1 MVAKKEKRSYG
12 KIENKKTML
21 KILLFIQLVDIKQQS
36 SILRCFSRL
45 KFEKS
50 FLAIGFSVFHF
61 VVR

>member
-36 SILRCFSRL
+36 STLRCFSRL

-50 FLAIGFSVFHF
+50 FLAIGFSVLHF
-61 VVR
+61 AVR

>member
-50 FLAIGFSVFHF
+50 FLAIGFSVFLF